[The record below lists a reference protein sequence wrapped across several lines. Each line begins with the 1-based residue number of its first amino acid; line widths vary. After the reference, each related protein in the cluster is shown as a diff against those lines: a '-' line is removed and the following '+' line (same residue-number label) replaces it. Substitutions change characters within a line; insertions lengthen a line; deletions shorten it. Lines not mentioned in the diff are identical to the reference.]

1 MFREVIM
8 EDLKVLEE
16 WGKFQ
21 KLYEEA
27 RNNLEKSL
35 EESSLLVEND
45 KLKRQRYNLYSRLYE
60 RRDIIYFG
68 NLS

>member
-1 MFREVIM
+1 M

-45 KLKRQRYNLYSRLYE
+45 KLKKWKEFIEKVFYSRGISK
-60 RRDIIYFG
+60 DV
-68 NLS
+68 